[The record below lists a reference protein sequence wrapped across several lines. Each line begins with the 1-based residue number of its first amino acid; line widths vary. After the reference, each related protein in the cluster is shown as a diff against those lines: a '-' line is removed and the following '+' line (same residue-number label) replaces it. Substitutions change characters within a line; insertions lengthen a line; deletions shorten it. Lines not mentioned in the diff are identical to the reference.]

1 MKLNKTHQS
10 FPLALTVG
18 SFLDAMDSNWHRNRS
33 PKGFDS
39 QEQGQ
44 LADCNISESSE
55 SFELNFLL
63 PGFEKKDVS
72 VTMKDSEITVNASS
86 EDSENNSFFGKKEFC
101 RVVEIPESCE
111 KRKVR
116 AKLDKGILHL
126 VLPKR
131 KADKPIEVKIN

>member
-1 MKLNKTHQS
+1 M
-10 FPLALTVG
+10 VG
-18 SFLDAMDSNWHRNRS
+18 LQKFLDS
-33 PKGFDS
+33 PSVDIPGEGELAKKKKKKNVVP
-39 QEQGQ
+39 QPAVQ
-44 LADCNISESSE
+44 LANL
-55 SFELNFLL
+55 LNTQ
-63 PGFEKKDVS
+63 VA
-72 VTMKDSEITVNASS
+72 TVNASS
-86 EDSENNSFFGKKEFC
+86 EDSENNSMFGKREFC